1 VSDAPPSRRTCAVR
15 GGLVYC
21 RDDPFLTDPAKA
33 LVHEA
38 DGLVVCRDGVIVA
51 SGAFSE
57 LMAQLPS
64 NTIID
69 DHTGC
74 LIAPGFVDTH
84 VHYVQTGMIGSQG
97 KQLLDWLERYTFP
110 AEQAFADPQVAAAT
124 AELFCDELLRNG
136 TTTALVFCSVH
147 PVSVDALFEAA
158 ARRNLLLIA
167 GKVLMDRNVPE
178 TLRDTAQSGYD
189 QSKALI
195 AKWHGR
201 GRALYA
207 ITPRFAGSSTPAQ
220 LEAARALWREHAG
233 VFMQSHIAENIREV
247 AWIKELYPERRDY
260 LDVYAHYGLIGK
272 RSLYAHGIYLDESE
286 LQRCHESTT
295 ALAHCPTS
303 NNFLGSGL
311 FHLRNARDRRRPVE
325 VGLGSDVGAGTT
337 FSLIATMGEAY
348 KVSQLAQAPIDAVEA
363 FYVATL
369 GGARA
374 LALEGRIGSLA
385 AGHDA
390 DMVVLDSKATP
401 LMAFRSARA
410 QSVQEELAVLMTL
423 GDDRA
428 VRATYVAGERA
439 RVRGAG
445 ARQAGAGSVTE
456 SAS

>member
-1 VSDAPPSRRTCAVR
+1 VSDASPSRRTRALR

-21 RDDPFLTDPAKA
+21 RDDPFLTDPGTAF
-33 LVHEA
+33 VHEA
-38 DGLVVCRDGVIVA
+38 DGLVICRDGLIVA
-51 SGAFSE
+51 SGAFNQVQ
-57 LMAQLPS
+57 AQLPPDA
-64 NTIID
+64 IVD
-69 DHTGC
+69 DYTGC
-74 LIAPGFVDTH
+74 LIAPGFIDTH
-84 VHYVQTGMIGSQG
+84 IHYVQTGMIGSQG
-97 KQLLDWLERYTFP
+97 KQLLEWLERYTFA
-110 AEQAFADPQVAAAT
+110 AEQAFADAQVAAAT
-124 AELFCDELLRNG
+124 AELFCDELVRNG

-147 PVSVDALFEAA
+147 PVSVEALFEAA

-178 TLRDTAQSGYD
+178 ALRDTAQSGYD

-220 LEAARALWREHAG
+220 LEMASALWREHEG
-233 VFMQSHIAENIREV
+233 VFVQSHIAENLQEV
-247 AWIKELYPERRDY
+247 AWIKTIYPERRDY
-260 LDVYAHYGLIGK
+260 LDVYAHYGLIGR

-286 LQRCHESTT
+286 LQRCHESRT

-303 NNFLGSGL
+303 NCFLGSGL
-311 FHLRNARDRRRPVE
+311 FRMRNARDPRRPVE
-325 VGLGSDVGAGTT
+325 VGLATDIGAGTT
-337 FSLIATMGEAY
+337 FSLLATMGEAY

-374 LALEGRIGSLA
+374 LALDGRIGSLA
-385 AGHDA
+385 AGHAA
-390 DMVVLDSKATP
+390 DIVVLDGKATP

-410 QSVQEELAVLMTL
+410 KSIEEELAVLMTL

-428 VRATYVAGERA
+428 VRATYVAGERVHA
-439 RVRGAG
+439 RAITKEAG
-445 ARQAGAGSVTE
+445 ARPALEA
-456 SAS
+456 